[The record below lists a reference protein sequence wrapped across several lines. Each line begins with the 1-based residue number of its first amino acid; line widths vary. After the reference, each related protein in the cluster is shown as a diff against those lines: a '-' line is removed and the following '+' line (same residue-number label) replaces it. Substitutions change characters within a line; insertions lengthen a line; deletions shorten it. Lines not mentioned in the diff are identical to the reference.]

1 MSIQKP
7 NEQLDYLVD
16 SGFQRVNKGFVLS
29 FKDNAQRTRHTV
41 YFLPKVEIKDNN
53 VMIDGQNVFHQPVK
67 NDMSTYDNVQK
78 NTIDQ
83 GDDCT
88 TGYFLYYL
96 YVKRR

>member
-1 MSIQKP
+1 
-7 NEQLDYLVD
+7 
-16 SGFQRVNKGFVLS
+16 
-29 FKDNAQRTRHTV
+29 
-41 YFLPKVEIKDNN
+41 
-53 VMIDGQNVFHQPVK
+53 MIDGQNVFHQPVK

-78 NTIDQ
+78 NMIDQ